1 MMKHYWLH
9 WSRRYWPIFIVL
21 IAVAAI
27 YGRTLGY
34 DFVSWDDDQNITQ
47 NPWFQ
52 RSDWWKFWTEPFIGM
67 YVPVVY
73 TFWYGLLRLSPP
85 ANPIFFHTA
94 NVLMHLGNVVLVY
107 AIARRAEEHLNS
119 GSRSFSFAPFIA
131 ALVFALHPLQVESV
145 AWVTGLRDLL
155 CCFWVLLATLLSL
168 SSGSSRL
175 RAVCAFLAFII
186 AVLCKPSA
194 VVLPVILS
202 IISYLGGGATLRKLF
217 IRYLPWVLVSGI
229 VVWLTAHIQTEVISF
244 AVPPLSFAKRLLIA
258 VDSFGF
264 YLSKFVAPF
273 GLAVDYGRTP
283 EKVLGSQSYYLSIA
297 CLILLVSLLALS
309 WRKLKATDWGWLL
322 FAGMMMTPTSGIV
335 PFAFQHVSSVAD
347 HYAYLPL
354 VGVAIFLGLLV
365 ARLPRRLAIGIALV
379 LSVYMT
385 AISLQRVA
393 IWRDDKTLYP
403 VMIAANPD
411 SFAGQIGMLAIAMR
425 EERYQDALPY
435 LRNAERIEP
444 TNVVTLLDKWLLYAR
459 LGRYQDVVADAPGHI
474 LTKEKIIA
482 NPNSASTIAA
492 QYVVLAYA
500 QMQLGTLF
508 ESLGTVCLARFADPA
523 NNDAKNF
530 LPYLGQRLKLTI
542 SPEQWCLENEKLW
555 TPYAA
560 K

>member
-1 MMKHYWLH
+1 MKKHYWLNF
-9 WSRRYWPIFIVL
+9 SRCYWPIFLVICAVL
-21 IAVAAI
+21 AI

-52 RSDWWKFWTEPFIGM
+52 RGDWWKFWTEPFIGM

-73 TFWYGLLRLSPP
+73 TLWYGLLRLATP
-85 ANPIFFHTA
+85 ANPFLFHTA
-94 NVLMHLGNVVLVY
+94 NVLIHLVNVVLVY
-107 AIARRAEEHLNS
+107 AIARRAEQPLNS
-119 GSRSFSFAPFIA
+119 GSRNFPVAPVIA
-131 ALVFALHPLQVESV
+131 AVVFALHPLQVESV

-155 CCFWVLLATLLSL
+155 CCFWVLSATFLSL
-168 SSGSSRL
+168 ASGSSKIRNL
-175 RAVCAFLAFII
+175 CAFFAFIM

-194 VVLPVILS
+194 VVLPVILVLMS
-202 IISYLGGGATLRKLF
+202 ALGDISTLRNLL
-217 IRYLPWVLVSGI
+217 IRYLPWALVSGI
-229 VVWLTAHIQTEVISF
+229 VVWSTAHIQTEVISF

-258 VDSFGF
+258 SDTFGF
-264 YLSKFVAPF
+264 YLGKFVAPF

-283 EKVLGSQSYYLSIA
+283 EKVLGSQSYNLSIA
-297 CLILLVSLLALS
+297 VVILFVGVLALG
-309 WRKLKATDWGWLL
+309 WRKLKTSDWRWLL
-322 FAGMMMTPTSGIV
+322 FAAMMMTPTSGIV
-335 PFAFQHVSSVAD
+335 PFAYQHVSSVAD

-354 VGVAIFLGLLV
+354 VGIAIFLGLIV
-365 ARLPRRLAIGIALV
+365 ARLPGRFAIGIVLV
-379 LSVYMT
+379 LNAYLT

-393 IWRDDKTLYP
+393 IWRDDKALYP

-459 LGRYQDVVADAPGHI
+459 LGRYQEVVADAPGHI
-474 LTKEKIIA
+474 LTKEKITA

-500 QMQLGTLF
+500 QMQLGTLL
-508 ESLGTVCLARFADPA
+508 ESLATVCLARFADPE

-530 LPYLGQRLKLTI
+530 LPYLAHRLKLPI
-542 SPEQWCLENEKLW
+542 SPEQWCLEN
-555 TPYAA
+555 
-560 K
+560 